1 VALCK
6 VKRPA
11 GFLVSLYRKEPDLRD
26 GNMENTMALDILQ
39 RIQVGLDEKRQN
51 VTEFLETAS
60 EEEKDVCLCDDT
72 SCIEDHIHVIDE
84 SLEKIENHT
93 LGVCE
98 VCHGVVDPAL
108 LEMDYTAS
116 VCLDH
121 YTDAERRRLESELE
135 LSQIVQRALLP
146 QHMPSISGVEVA
158 AFSRPAEIIGGDYF
172 DFFKFRD
179 GSHGLVIADVSGH
192 GVSAGMLMSSLQTSI
207 QTLAPYA
214 DSPAEILERI
224 NHFYIHN
231 INFTTFVTVF
241 LARFDPITLTL
252 TYVNAGHNPP
262 AVFRSGSG
270 QVTWLIPTAPAVG
283 LAEIF
288 RPRTESITLSKGD
301 SLLLYTDGVTEVLN
315 TSNEQFGQDRLAEL
329 FLQNTHLTA
338 PNILQTVLQQTS
350 AFGDTLADDLTMVAL
365 KIAS

>member
-1 VALCK
+1 
-6 VKRPA
+6 
-11 GFLVSLYRKEPDLRD
+11 
-26 GNMENTMALDILQ
+26 MALDIFQ

-51 VTEFLETAS
+51 ITEFIATAS
-60 EEEKDVCLCDDT
+60 EAEKDVCLCDDT
-72 SCIEDHIHVIDE
+72 LCIEDHIHIIDE
-84 SLEKIENHT
+84 SLEKIENHM

-121 YTDAERRRLESELE
+121 YTEEERRRLESELE

-146 QHMPSISGVEVA
+146 QHAPTISGVEVA

-224 NHFYIHN
+224 NHFYLHN

-262 AVFRSGSG
+262 AVFRSESS
-270 QVTWLIPTAPAVG
+270 QVTWLVPTAPAVG

-315 TSNEQFGQDRLAEL
+315 TGNEQFGQDRLAEL
-329 FLQNTHLTA
+329 FLQSTHLTA
-338 PNILQTVLQQTS
+338 PNILQTVLQQAS
-350 AFGDTLADDLTMVAL
+350 AFGDNKSLADDLTMIAF
-365 KIAS
+365 KISN

>member
-1 VALCK
+1 
-6 VKRPA
+6 
-11 GFLVSLYRKEPDLRD
+11 
-26 GNMENTMALDILQ
+26 MENRMALDIFQ

-60 EEEKDVCLCDDT
+60 EAEKDVCLCEDAC
-72 SCIEDHIHVIDE
+72 CIEDHIHVIDE
-84 SLEKIENHT
+84 SLEKIENHA
-93 LGVCE
+93 LGICE
-98 VCHGVVDPAL
+98 ICQGVVDVAL
-108 LEMDYTAS
+108 LEMDYTAH

-121 YTDAERRRLESELE
+121 YSEQERRRLESELE

-146 QHMPSISGVEVA
+146 QHAPTISGVEVA

-172 DFFKFRD
+172 DFFRFRD

-192 GVSAGMLMSSLQTSI
+192 GVSAGMLMSSLQTAI
-207 QTLAPYA
+207 QTMAPYA

-224 NHFYIHN
+224 NRFYIHN

-241 LARFDPITLTL
+241 LARFDPATLTL

-262 AVFRSGSG
+262 AVYRAGRNEI
-270 QVTWLIPTAPAVG
+270 QWLMPTAPALG
-283 LAEIF
+283 LAEAF
-288 RPRTESITLSKGD
+288 YPRTESVMLSKGD

-329 FLQNTHLTA
+329 ILQSTHLAA
-338 PNILQTVLQQTS
+338 PKILQSVLQQAS
-350 AFGDTLADDLTMVAL
+350 AFGNNQSLADDLTMVAL
-365 KIAS
+365 KISS